1 MAAAA
6 PGFTT
11 PQLQVVGRKVPLM
24 TYGIS
29 LALATLVV
37 SGWLV
42 FGCFHSTKKLF
53 PAGGLVPFQFWGC
66 VWIITVGD
74 V

>member
-1 MAAAA
+1 
-6 PGFTT
+6 
-11 PQLQVVGRKVPLM
+11 M

-29 LALATLVV
+29 LVLATLVV

-42 FGCFHSTKKLF
+42 FGCFHSTKKLS